1 MTRTM
6 VLISL
11 LSVLTGCTG
20 VPDGVEAVKGFEV
33 ERYTGTWYEIAR
45 LENRFEKGLEK
56 ITATYA
62 PREDGGIDVVN
73 RGYEPAK
80 DRWKESSGKAY
91 FVGPRDE
98 GRLKVTFFWPFYG
111 AYNIILLDDAYQ
123 WALVCGP
130 DRSYLWILSRT
141 PTLPQATLDR
151 IIGYARER
159 GFATDAL
166 IYVNH

>member
-1 MTRTM
+1 MRNM
-6 VLISL
+6 LIAL
-11 LSVLTGCTG
+11 LLGSLTGCTG

-33 ERYTGTWYEIAR
+33 ERYVGTWYEIAR

-56 ITATYA
+56 ITATYSA
-62 PREDGGIDVVN
+62 RSDGGIDVVN
-73 RGYEPAK
+73 RGFDPAK

-91 FVGPRDE
+91 FVGPRAE

-141 PTLPQATLDR
+141 PTLPEPTLNR
-151 IIGYARER
+151 LIEHAKQL
-159 GFATDAL
+159 GFATGEL
-166 IYVNH
+166 IYVKQ

>member
-1 MTRTM
+1 MRKM
-6 VLISL
+6 LIAL
-11 LSVLTGCTG
+11 LLGSLTGCAG

-33 ERYTGTWYEIAR
+33 ERYAGKWYEIAR

-56 ITATYA
+56 ITAEYS
-62 PREDGGIDVVN
+62 PREDGGLNVIN
-73 RGYEPAK
+73 RGFDPVK

-111 AYNIILLDDAYQ
+111 AYNIILLDEAYQ

-141 PTLPQATLDR
+141 PKLPEPTLKRLIEHAKRL
-151 IIGYARER
+151 
-159 GFATDAL
+159 GFETSEL
-166 IYVNH
+166 VFVSQ